1 MQVTE
6 TLSSGLKRE
15 LSIVVPAAELNK
27 RLDDRL
33 AEMKDKVRINGFRPG
48 KVPTSHLKRLAGRSE
63 MAQIID
69 TVIQEAVRTTVE
81 ERKERP
87 ALNPDVK
94 LADEAQIEQVI
105 EGAADLVFSAAYE
118 LLPEF
123 DVVDFT
129 GIEVEKLVAEIPAEE
144 AEQGLTQLAEQARPF
159 ADRDEGAAAEK
170 GDRLTIDFVGKIDG
184 EAFEGGSAEGAPLVL
199 GSGQFIPGFEDQLVG
214 AKAGDVV
221 EVKVTFPAEYQ
232 AAHLAGKDAV
242 FTVTVKAVAAPGELE
257 LTDEWAKGLGIESVD
272 KIREMFRE
280 QVAARYNQASR
291 AKLKRALLDKL
302 DEAYSF
308 ELPEKLV
315 ASEFE
320 QIWKQ
325 VESEMKEK
333 NRTFAD
339 EETTEEEARAEY
351 QRLAERRVR
360 LGLVLAEMGEKA
372 GVQVTDEEL
381 QRALFEMV
389 RRYPANQ
396 QQEVYDFYRNNPAA
410 LTNLRAPLFEEKVVD
425 YLLTQI
431 AVTDQPVS
439 KDELLADDEPAAAEA
454 KPAKKPVKKAA
465 KAETAEEAGEPK
477 KKAAPRK
484 KAAAK
489 DEAE

>member
-339 EETTEEEARAEY
+339 EETTEEAARADY
-351 QRLAERRVR
+351 QKIAVRRVR
-360 LGLVLAEMGEKA
+360 LGLVLSAIGEKND
-372 GVQVTDEEL
+372 VQVTDEEVG
-381 QRALFEMV
+381 RALYERARQF
-389 RRYPANQ
+389 PG
-396 QQEVYDFYRNNPAA
+396 QERQVVDYYRGNAMA
-410 LTNLRAPLFEEKVVD
+410 LATLRAPIYEEKVVD
-425 YLLTQI
+425 FILEK
-431 AVTDQPVS
+431 AKVTEKTVT
-439 KDELLADDEPAAAEA
+439 KDELFAEI
-454 KPAKKPVKKAA
+454 
-465 KAETAEEAGEPK
+465 E
-477 KKAAPRK
+477 
-484 KAAAK
+484 
-489 DEAE
+489 D